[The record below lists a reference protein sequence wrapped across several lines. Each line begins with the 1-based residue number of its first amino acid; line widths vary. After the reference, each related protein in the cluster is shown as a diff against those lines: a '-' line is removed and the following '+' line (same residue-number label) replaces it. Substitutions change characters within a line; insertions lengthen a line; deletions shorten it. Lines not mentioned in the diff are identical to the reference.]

1 MGRLFTYPWE
11 IREGPLGGSPYSL
24 EEMIAINPDILF
36 VLSYNNADPNG
47 PPLSEVLA
55 QNPLW
60 GQLKAVQ
67 NGAVHEVNTDL
78 WGNGRGTRSLG
89 ATAEEALELA
99 GAAR

>member
-1 MGRLFTYPWE
+1 M
-11 IREGPLGGSPYSL
+11 
-24 EEMIAINPDILF
+24 
-36 VLSYNNADPNG
+36 LSYNNADPNG